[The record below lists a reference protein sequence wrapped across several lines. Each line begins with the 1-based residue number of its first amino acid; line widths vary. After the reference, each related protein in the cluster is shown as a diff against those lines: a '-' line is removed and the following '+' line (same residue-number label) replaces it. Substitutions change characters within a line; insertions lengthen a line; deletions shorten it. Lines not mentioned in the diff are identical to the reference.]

1 MEESEN
7 AIEMISVWVGQG
19 DFEDA
24 NHLSFFLEFAR
35 EIEFE
40 VEANKQ

>member
-19 DFEDA
+19 DFEDT
-24 NHLSFFLEFAR
+24 NHLIFL
-35 EIEFE
+35 
-40 VEANKQ
+40 K